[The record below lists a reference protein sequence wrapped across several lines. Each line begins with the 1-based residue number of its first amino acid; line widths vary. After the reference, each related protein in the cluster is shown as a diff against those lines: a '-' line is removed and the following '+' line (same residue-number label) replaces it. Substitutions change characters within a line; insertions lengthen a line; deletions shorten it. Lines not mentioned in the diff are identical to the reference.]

1 MITWSEKE
9 RTLIQELKGQ
19 EQLCVDKYTRHA
31 ASAQDPQLKN
41 LFTQLAQN
49 EQQHLNS
56 LRTLE
61 QGTVPQTGG
70 GSSSGGSQLPQ
81 HFNAVYSGASREKQ
95 DDCYLCTDV
104 LSGEKHASHLYDT
117 CVFEFKNPQVR
128 DVLNHIQKEE
138 QEHGKLIYDYMSAN
152 GMYN

>member
-1 MITWSEKE
+1 MLTWTEKE
-9 RTLIQELKGQ
+9 RTLIQDLKGQ

-31 ASAQDPQLKN
+31 SSAKDPQLKN
-41 LFTQLAQN
+41 LFSQLAKN
-49 EQQHLNS
+49 EQQHLDS

-61 QGTVPQTGG
+61 QGSVPQTGG
-70 GSSSGGSQLPQ
+70 GSGSSSKMPQ
-81 HFNAVYSGASREKQ
+81 SFDAVYGGASQEKQ

-117 CVFEFKNPQVR
+117 CVFEFQNKQVR

-138 QEHGKLIYDYMSAN
+138 QEHGKLIYDYMKAN
-152 GMYN
+152 GMYQ